1 MPATNRNAEIIA
13 HLAKGEIHRE
23 IADRFGISRQ
33 RIGQL
38 KQENREVIHELQE
51 QYRLR
56 VFQKAIPRLENMVG
70 ALCDSVEDPEN
81 RNQPQAMRAL
91 NETLGL
97 SGKGAHLHWGDNHLN
112 VETVNVDARR
122 IVLAQTP
129 EERAEKLRTLRE
141 RLG

>member
-1 MPATNRNAEIIA
+1 MSTNRNAEIISR
-13 HLAKGEIHRE
+13 LAKGEIHRE

-33 RIGQL
+33 RVGQL
-38 KQENREVIHELQE
+38 KQENREVIRELQE

-97 SGKGAHLHWGDNHLN
+97 AGKGMRDFHVHGD
-112 VETVNVDARR
+112 VNTTTHVDARSVV
-122 IVLAQTP
+122 IP
-129 EERAEKLRTLRE
+129 ESDEGIRE
-141 RLG
+141 RMRQLEARLG